1 MLNGGTLRTGALSYP
16 YFFNKLV
23 TDTTGCTIDA
33 AGTSSI
39 TSLAFF
45 GAGANITINGNS
57 SWNGQFCAIENSSAA
72 ELPITIVPG
81 ATVTSQM
88 SLESV
93 NFSPSS
99 PILVTGGGTL
109 YLTNQPFYYAHVR
122 VNQARLSMDNL
133 AGVSPTNFDLSLDNG
148 ILQYGGPTASA
159 TGFKLGPGGGTL
171 EILGTGT
178 TLTLT
183 GAIPGTFAG
192 LTKAGPGTL
201 VLTNAGSTF
210 NGLAVNAG
218 VVQTADDAAL
228 GSGPVTVN
236 GGTLRYTASTAS
248 ARTFYLNSGSIEAA
262 SGATVTFN
270 GATVNGGFLR
280 GTGIFA
286 LTGNTV
292 ISGATAFNSATLN
305 QAGPATLN
313 NFTNGGTFSL
323 DAGLATPTT
332 MSGFTNQGSGSV
344 AVGAGSQIN
353 ASDFQSY
360 GLLTLNAGPS
370 AASPT
375 RLTNTGGS
383 PLYFNGG
390 SRTFIGSAASP
401 NPQTAIVT
409 SDLELNGALLVNNGT
424 IDGTTNVNYGS
435 LAKGAGMY
443 GVVNVS
449 QGGIY
454 APGNSP
460 GISTAA
466 AVSFDS
472 TPVSSGAPLL
482 QIELGGTTLGTQYDR
497 LHVTGPL
504 SLGGTLQVLLVNTAT
519 FTPAAGDSF
528 DILDWG
534 SLTGTFSHLN
544 LPALSAPLGWDTSQ
558 LYIDGKLI
566 VTPFVP
572 GDFNRDGQVTS
583 ADIPAML
590 SALTDL
596 NAYKTQY
603 GLSDPNLIAI
613 GDLNNSGTL
622 TNADLQPLL
631 DLIANNSGSGSVAAV
646 PEPTAIVL
654 CLLAAPILTVGSK
667 TRQR

>member
-1 MLNGGTLRTGALSYP
+1 MTGVA
-16 YFFNKLV
+16 
-23 TDTTGCTIDA
+23 
-33 AGTSSI
+33 
-39 TSLAFF
+39 
-45 GAGANITINGNS
+45 
-57 SWNGQFCAIENSSAA
+57 
-72 ELPITIVPG
+72 
-81 ATVTSQM
+81 
-88 SLESV
+88 
-93 NFSPSS
+93 
-99 PILVTGGGTL
+99 
-109 YLTNQPFYYAHVR
+109 
-122 VNQARLSMDNL
+122 
-133 AGVSPTNFDLSLDNG
+133 
-148 ILQYGGPTASA
+148 
-159 TGFKLGPGGGTL
+159 
-171 EILGTGT
+171 
-178 TLTLT
+178 
-183 GAIPGTFAG
+183 
-192 LTKAGPGTL
+192 TL
-201 VLTNAGSTF
+201 V
-210 NGLAVNAG
+210 
-218 VVQTADDAAL
+218 
-228 GSGPVTVN
+228 
-236 GGTLRYTASTAS
+236 
-248 ARTFYLNSGSIEAA
+248 
-262 SGATVTFN
+262 
-270 GATVNGGFLR
+270 
-280 GTGIFA
+280 
-286 LTGNTV
+286 
-292 ISGATAFNSATLN
+292 
-305 QAGPATLN
+305 

-596 NAYKTQY
+596 NAYASTHSLNLTQ
-603 GLSDPNLIAI
+603 LAAI
-613 GDLNNSGTL
+613 GDFDSSGTV
-622 TNADLQPLL
+622 TNRDIQGLL
-631 DLIANNSGSGSVAAV
+631 DLIASQAGGGEATAV
-646 PEPTAIVL
+646 PEPAAGNLVGLGIAML
-654 CLLAAPILTVGSK
+654 GFWSLARRKFSTK
-667 TRQR
+667 T